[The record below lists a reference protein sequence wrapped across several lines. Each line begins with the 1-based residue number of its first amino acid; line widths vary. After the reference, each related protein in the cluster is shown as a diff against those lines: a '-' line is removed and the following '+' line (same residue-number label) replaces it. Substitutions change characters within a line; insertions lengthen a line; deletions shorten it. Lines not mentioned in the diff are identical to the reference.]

1 MGVRECR
8 GDDATF
14 PDADE
19 PARAVAEIRAASDQ
33 VAEEREWTGVWA
45 WRLKDIQAAAREVYN
60 GLKALAPGT
69 FEVHASGHE
78 ERLPLLFDGDIDTR
92 WISGDPQDGG
102 EWIEI
107 RFPHEVDLARVR
119 LETSPRSVTD
129 YPRRLV
135 IDSADTGGAA
145 RTLFEGGVADRL
157 IASLATDELRAPV
170 VIDLPRNRTATLR
183 IGQAGRGT
191 TWWAIHELRLWERA
205 EEKPR

>member
-1 MGVRECR
+1 M
-8 GDDATF
+8 
-14 PDADE
+14 
-19 PARAVAEIRAASDQ
+19 
-33 VAEEREWTGVWA
+33 
-45 WRLKDIQAAAREVYN
+45 
-60 GLKALAPGT
+60 KALAPGT

-107 RFPHEVDLARVR
+107 RFPREVDLARVR
-119 LETSPRSVTD
+119 FETSPRSVTD

-135 IDSADTGGAA
+135 IDSADKGGSGTNPL
-145 RTLFEGGVADRL
+145 RRRRGRRL
-157 IASLATDELRAPV
+157 IASLAIDELHAPV
-170 VIDLPRNRTATLR
+170 AIDLPRNRTATLR